1 MRCDLHSY
9 FGELATKLPLAG
21 QRGLPFSAETL
32 SELPEHLE
40 SDQLVVLKR
49 YHDYEGIR
57 ADQLLF
63 CADKA
68 TYQRLG
74 LLILSV
80 VFRPEVPRSHLA
92 LTSPSSD
99 VKNLIVE
106 YAGSTSRGG
115 GYRTRPDRFLFHME
129 PVKTHPWTTESLD
142 LFGLPKFVLT
152 NLKEFVVT
160 DEDRARRDTVKGFGN
175 DDASVKLADLLLRI
189 GSPDN
194 ATDEVVLEGEGGFR
208 GVGIHSAEVGFYLPG
223 SSAWPLTSAV
233 E

>member
-1 MRCDLHSY
+1 MICDLHCY
-9 FGELATKLPLAG
+9 FGELAAKLPLTG
-21 QRGLPFSAETL
+21 QRGLPFSAETFR
-32 SELPEHLE
+32 EVPEHLE

-49 YHDYEGIR
+49 HRDYGGSR
-57 ADQLLF
+57 ADQLVF

-80 VFRPEVPRSHLA
+80 VFRPEVPRAHIA

-106 YAGSTSRGG
+106 YAGSTSRGS

-129 PVKTHPWTTESLD
+129 PVKTHPWTTENLD
-142 LFGLPKFVLT
+142 LFGLPEFVLT
-152 NLKEFVVT
+152 NMKEFVVT

-175 DDASVKLADLLLRI
+175 DDAASVKLADLLLKI

-194 ATDEVVLEGEGGFR
+194 ATNEVVLEGEGGFR
-208 GVGIHSAEVGFYLPG
+208 GVGIHSAEAAFYLPG
-223 SSAWPLTSAV
+223 SSAWAAY
-233 E
+233 ERG